1 MLANIITITRLL
13 LIIPFGILL
22 YNKGIQNLVPAC
34 LFTFIIITDFLDGYV
49 ARKYKQVT
57 KFGKLL
63 DPFVDKLL
71 IVVTTI
77 ILIIKNIIPIYSLY
91 IFIRDIIIWIL
102 ALTMMK
108 KKKIVLAAD
117 IYGKTKTVLHFL
129 AILFVLIIGKWNI
142 ISFDLLVLSFATLF
156 PELIY
161 GYKTYLQKDKYEKI
175 VDKKN
180 KKQELS
186 YKELDMYFNAYL
198 NDKINDEVMTKLLK
212 AICKNGLNDKE
223 IINLTDIFIKSGDTL
238 NLDYLGITVDKH
250 STGGVGDKTT
260 LILAPLLASC
270 NILMPKMSGRG
281 LGYTGGTID
290 KLESINVNV
299 NLSEKTFIKTVK
311 DIGFCIISQTKN
323 ICLMDKKI
331 YALRDVTNTTE
342 SIGLI
347 ASSIMS
353 KKIACGASK
362 IVIDIKIGNGALIK
376 NYDDAIKLAKIM
388 KKIGKHYNKEVI
400 CILTDMT
407 NPLGSNVGNKIE
419 VMEVLDILQNKKD
432 NLLKSLVIDMA
443 TEIVMVVKNVS
454 KKDAKKEV
462 ITNLENGKAYEKFIT
477 YVNRQNGNINNL
489 KLKKGI
495 NVLSEKE
502 GYLKEINA
510 LEIGKLSCK
519 LGSGRVK
526 KEDNIDYDAGV
537 ILKKEVGSYVKKG
550 DILCIVEAMKVMNEI
565 TAEFDCKIK
574 EILVSDGDVVGF
586 GQDLFIYE

>member
-142 ISFDLLVLSFATLF
+142 ISFDLLVLSFVTLF

-212 AICKNGLNDKE
+212 AICKNGLSDKE

-443 TEIVMVVKNVS
+443 AEIVMVVKNVS

-550 DILCIVEAMKVMNEI
+550 DILCTIYGKKQESIDIDKIFKISKNKPKKKESLIIEI
-565 TAEFDCKIK
+565 I
-574 EILVSDGDVVGF
+574 
-586 GQDLFIYE
+586 

>member
-477 YVNRQNGNINNL
+477 YVNRQNGNIDNL

-550 DILCIVEAMKVMNEI
+550 DILCTIYGKKQESIDIDKIFKISKNKPKKKESLIIEI
-565 TAEFDCKIK
+565 I
-574 EILVSDGDVVGF
+574 
-586 GQDLFIYE
+586 

>member
-142 ISFDLLVLSFATLF
+142 ISFDLLVLSFLTLF

-260 LILAPLLASC
+260 LILAPLLAAC
-270 NILMPKMSGRG
+270 DVLMPKMSGRG

-311 DIGFCIISQTKN
+311 EIGFCIISQTKN

-407 NPLGSNVGNKIE
+407 NHLGSNVGNKIE

-443 TEIVMVVKNVS
+443 AEIVMVVKNVS

-477 YVNRQNGNINNL
+477 YVNRQNGNIDNL

-550 DILCIVEAMKVMNEI
+550 DILCTIYGKKQESIDIDKIFKISKNKPKKKESLIIEI
-565 TAEFDCKIK
+565 I
-574 EILVSDGDVVGF
+574 
-586 GQDLFIYE
+586 

>member
-34 LFTFIIITDFLDGYV
+34 LFTFIIITDFLDGYA

-102 ALTMMK
+102 ALTIMK

-129 AILFVLIIGKWNI
+129 ALLFVLIIGKWNI

-186 YKELDMYFNAYL
+186 YKELDMYFNTYL

-477 YVNRQNGNINNL
+477 YVNRQNGNIDNL

-550 DILCIVEAMKVMNEI
+550 DILCTIYGKKQESIDIDKIFKISKSKPKKKESLIIEI
-565 TAEFDCKIK
+565 I
-574 EILVSDGDVVGF
+574 
-586 GQDLFIYE
+586 

>member
-142 ISFDLLVLSFATLF
+142 ISFDLLVLSFLTLF

-260 LILAPLLASC
+260 LILAPLLAAC
-270 NILMPKMSGRG
+270 DVLMPKMSGRG

-311 DIGFCIISQTKN
+311 EIGFCIISQTKN

-443 TEIVMVVKNVS
+443 AEIVMVVKNVS

-477 YVNRQNGNINNL
+477 YVNRQNGNIDNL

-550 DILCIVEAMKVMNEI
+550 DILCTIYGKKQESIDIDKIFKISKSKPKKKESLIIEI
-565 TAEFDCKIK
+565 I
-574 EILVSDGDVVGF
+574 
-586 GQDLFIYE
+586 

>member
-102 ALTMMK
+102 ALTIMK

-142 ISFDLLVLSFATLF
+142 ISFDLLVLSFVTLF

-212 AICKNGLNDKE
+212 AICKNGLSDKE

-443 TEIVMVVKNVS
+443 AEIVMVVKNVS

-477 YVNRQNGNINNL
+477 YVNRQNGNIDNL

-550 DILCIVEAMKVMNEI
+550 DILCTIYGKKQESIDIDKIFKISKNKPKKKESLIIEI
-565 TAEFDCKIK
+565 I
-574 EILVSDGDVVGF
+574 
-586 GQDLFIYE
+586 

>member
-1 MLANIITITRLL
+1 MLANIITITILL

-102 ALTMMK
+102 ALTIMK

-142 ISFDLLVLSFATLF
+142 ISFDLLVLSFVTLF

-212 AICKNGLNDKE
+212 AICKNGLSDKE

-477 YVNRQNGNINNL
+477 YVNRQNGNIDNL

-550 DILCIVEAMKVMNEI
+550 DILCTIYGKKQESIDIDKIFKISKSKPKKKESLIIEI
-565 TAEFDCKIK
+565 I
-574 EILVSDGDVVGF
+574 
-586 GQDLFIYE
+586 

>member
-443 TEIVMVVKNVS
+443 TEIVMFVKNVS

-477 YVNRQNGNINNL
+477 YVNRQNGNIDNL

-550 DILCIVEAMKVMNEI
+550 DILCTIYGKKQESIDIDKIFKISKNKPKKKESLIIEI
-565 TAEFDCKIK
+565 I
-574 EILVSDGDVVGF
+574 
-586 GQDLFIYE
+586 